1 MVALGLVRALSAG
14 AITVTLATLI
24 GIVTVGNSPQ
34 AAQQRASDPVIRACV
49 DRASGDMRIPRAT
62 RGCYQ
67 RERTLIWSVAGP
79 VGPQGPSG
87 AQGPEGPS
95 GPQGRAGT
103 PGGRGPAGAA
113 GAPGPAGATGPTGPQ
128 GDPGPAGPIG
138 PAGGFG
144 AYGNFL
150 DLQTQTNT
158 SPGSPLP
165 ILLRTTQLSSG
176 VSIVNDTDITV
187 DDTGVYNI
195 SFSAQ
200 ITKTDAG
207 TDTVYIWLR
216 VNGIDVPDSN
226 TGLVLIGGGA
236 KQVAAWNFFASLGAG
251 QHATIMWA
259 SLDANAR
266 ILYENDAATP
276 YGPGIPSMILTVN
289 QVG

>member
-87 AQGPEGPS
+87 AQGPV
-95 GPQGRAGT
+95 GPQGPAGS

-128 GDPGPAGPIG
+128 GDPGPAGPTG
-138 PAGGFG
+138 PAGEFG
-144 AYGNFL
+144 AYGTF
-150 DLQTQTNT
+150 DDTATV
-158 SPGSPLP
+158 P
-165 ILLRTTQLSSG
+165 IPATGAIAVPIRRTLFAQG
-176 VSIVNDTDITV
+176 VSIADSTRITM
-187 DDTGVYNI
+187 
-195 SFSAQ
+195 S
-200 ITKTDAG
+200 DAG
-207 TDTVYIWLR
+207 IFNIVFSMQMFNTATTRRVVTVWLSK
-216 VNGIDVPDSN
+216 NGFAVPESSGDVYLGTSQDAERAIVAWNYFVDSVP
-226 TGLVLIGGGA
+226 GDFYELV
-236 KQVAAWNFFASLGAG
+236 VAADGTS
-251 QHATIMWA
+251 TEI
-259 SLDANAR
+259 
-266 ILYENDAATP
+266 Y
-276 YGPGIPSMILTVN
+276 YGPSLNADDSAPVVPSTILTVN